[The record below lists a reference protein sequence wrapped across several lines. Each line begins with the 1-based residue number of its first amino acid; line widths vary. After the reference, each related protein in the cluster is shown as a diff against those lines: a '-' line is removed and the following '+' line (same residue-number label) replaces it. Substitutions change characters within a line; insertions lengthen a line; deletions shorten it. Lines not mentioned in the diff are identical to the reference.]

1 MSATIAAPATTA
13 RKLGAAQFLGYA
25 AGDAANNL
33 AFSMT
38 SFFLLIYYTD
48 VVGISA
54 AAAGTLFLVIRIWDG
69 FADVFAGRV
78 VDRTMTRWG
87 KFRPFFIFA
96 GPPVLLLSVA
106 TFTVP
111 GLFDSHGAS
120 LVAAYVTYG
129 LLGLAYSLVNIPYG
143 SLAAAMTQRP
153 DERAKLA
160 SFRMIGTAVT
170 TIMLAFVVS
179 PQIQQYRGDPDGFQR
194 SLLITTA
201 VFAVIGVALYL
212 FLFSTARES
221 VQRDVAQVSAR
232 QSFGTLRGNKPLIML
247 CLASLAFL
255 TAMFSLQTVQVYYAR
270 DVLGDAKLLTALTVL
285 SVGAIFVVAPLMPRI
300 VRAIGKKRAFLS
312 FGAVGLLAG
321 VGISVS
327 PPGTPWVS
335 MTFFGIM
342 GVATAGINT
351 LMWALE
357 ADTVEYGEWRT
368 GVRTEGITYAL
379 FSFTRKLGQAVGGA
393 VAAFAIALGGYVGGS
408 ATQSQGALDAIRYA
422 SGFIPVVFIAIG
434 ILIFFRYPLTERTF
448 ATMVAETQARRLAAA
463 ARPEP

>member
-1 MSATIAAPATTA
+1 MDTVTAAPSATAAP
-13 RKLGAAQFLGYA
+13 RLGTLQFAGYA

-54 AAAGTLFLVIRIWDG
+54 AAAGTLFLLIRIWDA
-69 FADVFAGRV
+69 FADIFAGRV

-87 KFRPFFIFA
+87 KFRPFFVFA
-96 GPPVLLLSVA
+96 GPPVLLLSVV

-111 GLFDSHGAS
+111 RQFDGGGAQ
-120 LVAAYVTYG
+120 LAAAYVTYG

-153 DERAKLA
+153 GERAKLA

-194 SLLITTA
+194 SLLITTLI
-201 VFAVIGVALYL
+201 FAVVGVALYL
-212 FLFSTARES
+212 FLFLTARES
-221 VQRDVAQVSAR
+221 VQRDVAHVSAG
-232 QSFGTLRGNKPLIML
+232 QSFTTLRRNKPLIML
-247 CLASLAFL
+247 CLSSLAFL
-255 TAMFSLQTVQVYYAR
+255 TALFSLQTVQVYYAR
-270 DVLGDAKLLTALTVL
+270 DVLGNAELLTALTVL
-285 SVGAIFVVAPLMPRI
+285 SVGAIFLVAPLMPRL
-300 VRAIGKKRAFLS
+300 VRAVGKKRAFLS

-321 VGISVS
+321 IGISVS
-327 PPGTPWVS
+327 PPSTPWVS

-342 GVATAGINT
+342 GVSTAGINT

-357 ADTVEYGEWRT
+357 ADTVEYGEWQT

-393 VAAFAIALGGYVGGS
+393 VAAYAIALGGYVGG
-408 ATQSQGALDAIRYA
+408 AAVQDQQALDAIRYA
-422 SGFIPVVFIAIG
+422 SGFIPVAFILIG
-434 ILIFFRYPLTERTF
+434 MLIFFRYPLTEQTF
-448 ATMVAETQARRLAAA
+448 ATMVAETQARRA
-463 ARPEP
+463 AR